1 MGLLYIY
8 IVANNFYHINS
19 IGKCRKSQGDTQIL
33 LAKKVGKFEG
43 RMLDLED
50 LPDLLYKAYKLKWFD
65 LYTSQT
71 DTVEYAQKDGVSIG
85 EGS

>member
-1 MGLLYIY
+1 
-8 IVANNFYHINS
+8 
-19 IGKCRKSQGDTQIL
+19 
-33 LAKKVGKFEG
+33 
-43 RMLDLED
+43 MLNLED

-71 DTVEYAQKDGVSIG
+71 DTVKYAQKDGTSIS